1 MNQAIYGQKAILDAA
16 TGRVAVLTRNG
27 RRTTSRTAAMG
38 GWEDSFKSI
47 ADGLG
52 NLASGVGSVVGAVKG
67 VPNVTYINPSSN
79 VGGMMQYP
87 YYGQPQLQPYAPYA
101 PTQPTAPV
109 SKTNNTLLYTGLG
122 VAAFAALIFLKK

>member
-52 NLASGVGSVVGAVKG
+52 NLASGVGNVIGSIKG
-67 VPNVTYINPSSN
+67 VPNVTYVSPPSN
-79 VGGMMQYP
+79 VGGMTQYP
-87 YYGQPQLQPYAPYA
+87 YYQQPQPYAPYA
-101 PTQPTAPV
+101 PAVPYTPPA
-109 SKTNNTLLYTGLG
+109 KTNNTLLYTGLG
-122 VAAFAALIFLKK
+122 VAAFAAFIFLKK

>member
-52 NLASGVGSVVGAVKG
+52 NLASGVGSVIGSIKG

-87 YYGQPQLQPYAPYA
+87 QYQQPYAPYA
-101 PTQPTAPV
+101 PTQPVAPV
-109 SKTNNTLLYTGLG
+109 TKTNNTLLYTGLG